1 MGLTYQTME
10 WLGTG
15 LRLIDQ
21 RELPANLR
29 YLDATTIDVLVDAI
43 NTLAVR
49 GAPALGAVGAYG
61 VVIAMDQGVHEGW
74 DSERLQKEI
83 DRVRDARPTAVNLA
97 WGVNRVRP
105 LMAQGR
111 DAVLDDAHA
120 VVREDE
126 ASNRAMGVRGADWLL
141 ARLGDRKLRL
151 LTHCNTGT
159 LATTGWGTALG
170 VIRELAARDRI
181 EVVYV
186 DETRPLLQ
194 GARLTAWELV
204 QDGIVHLVQS
214 DGAATSTIMRGLVDA
229 ALIGADRVV
238 ANGDVA
244 NKIGSVGVALA
255 CADAGIPFLVVAPES
270 SVDLDTAHGDDIH
283 IEMRSGDE
291 ILSFNSTRTAP
302 LESEGFNPAFDVTP
316 ARLVTAFVCES
327 AVLEVSN
334 GETPGMKWGR
344 ES

>member
-1 MGLTYQTME
+1 ME

-15 LRLIDQ
+15 LRLLDQ
-21 RELPANLR
+21 TALPANIC
-29 YLDATTIDVLVDAI
+29 YLDATTVDLLIDAI
-43 NTLAVR
+43 GTLAVR
-49 GAPALGAVGAYG
+49 GAPALGAAGAYG
-61 VVIAMDQGVHEGW
+61 VVIAMDQGARENW
-74 DSERLQKEI
+74 NAERIEKEI
-83 DRVRDARPTAVNLA
+83 DRVRNARPTAVNLA
-97 WGVNRVRP
+97 WGVDRVRP
-105 LMAQGR
+105 LIVQGR
-111 DAVLDDAHA
+111 DAVLTDANAIAH
-120 VVREDE
+120 EDE
-126 ASNRAMGVRGADWLL
+126 AANRAMGVRGADWLL
-141 ARLGDRKLRL
+141 ARVGDRKLRI

-204 QDGIVHLVQS
+204 QDGIAHVVQA
-214 DGAATSTIMRGLVDA
+214 DGAAASTIMRGLVDA

-270 SVDLDTAHGDDIH
+270 SIDLNTAQGQDIH
-283 IEMRSGDE
+283 IEMRNGDE
-291 ILSFNSTRTAP
+291 ILNFAGLRTAP

-316 ARLVTAFVCES
+316 ARLITAFVCES
-327 AVLEVSN
+327 VVLEVSK
-334 GETPGMKWGR
+334 GQTPGLRWG
-344 ES
+344 SKL

>member
-1 MGLTYQTME
+1 ME

-15 LRLIDQ
+15 LRLLDQ
-21 RELPANLR
+21 RALPANLR

-61 VVIAMDQGVHEGW
+61 VVIAMDQGALEGW
-74 DSERLQKEI
+74 DSERLEKEI

-97 WGVNRVRP
+97 WGVDRVRL

-126 ASNRAMGVRGADWLL
+126 VANRAMGVRGADWLL

-204 QDGIVHLVQS
+204 QDGIEHLVQS

-270 SVDLDTAHGDDIH
+270 SVDLDTAHGLDIE

-291 ILSFNSTRTAP
+291 ILSFDCTRTAP

-334 GETPGMKWGR
+334 GQTPGMKWGR
-344 ES
+344 KS